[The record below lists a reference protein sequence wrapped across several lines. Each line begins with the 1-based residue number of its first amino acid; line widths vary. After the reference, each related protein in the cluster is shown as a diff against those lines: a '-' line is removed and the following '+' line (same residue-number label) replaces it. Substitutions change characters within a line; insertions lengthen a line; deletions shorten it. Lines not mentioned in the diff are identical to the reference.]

1 MGARM
6 GKHLLLG
13 TATTVNWRLPA
24 DSDVG
29 EITERLKTAME
40 TGTVERVTIEMND
53 DPLNRAELLVNG
65 SVVAC
70 AAVVELPEL

>member
-1 MGARM
+1 MA
-6 GKHLLLG
+6 KHLLLG
-13 TATTVNWRLPA
+13 TGSTVNWRLPA
-24 DSDVG
+24 DSDAS

-40 TGTVERVTIEMND
+40 TGSVELVTIEMND

-70 AAVVELPEL
+70 AAVVETPEL